1 MINLWPLFEL
11 WTYLS
16 PPPVYPYPLP
26 PKSMLYL
33 DPQVFLGGGL
43 GGGGGGGFTVFKE
56 NEIINR

>member
-33 DPQVFLGGGL
+33 DPQVFLGGGW
-43 GGGGGGGFTVFKE
+43 GGGGGFTVFKE
-56 NEIINR
+56 NEII